1 MSSETFYNL
10 TEACKV
16 TELSAPTLRKYLGDG
31 RLPNAKLTLKGKVQV
46 WAIPLTDLA
55 AAGLMGS
62 VKGEVNSLSA
72 TDQLL
77 AEAEANGERLGRL
90 LAENEQ
96 LKARLAEYRER
107 ILFTE
112 RAYQMQ
118 LETKQAQEERKLFS
132 FLRSKPKEKPILRDR
147 PEWNSSTD

>member
-1 MSSETFYNL
+1 MSSETFFNL
-10 TEACKV
+10 SEAVEV
-16 TELSAPTLRKYLGDG
+16 TGLSAPTLRKYLAEG
-31 RLPNAKLTLKGKVQV
+31 RLPNAKQTLKGRVKV

-62 VKGEVNSLSA
+62 VITEATALSGNELA
-72 TDQLL
+72 L
-77 AEAEANGERLGRL
+77 AEAEASGERLGRL

-147 PEWNSSTD
+147 PEWDSSTD

>member
-1 MSSETFYNL
+1 MSSETFFNL
-10 TEACKV
+10 SEAKDV
-16 TELSAPTLRKYLGDG
+16 TGLSLPTLRKYLAEG
-31 RLPNAKLTLKGKVQV
+31 RLPNAKQALKGKVKV
-46 WAIPLTDLA
+46 WSIPLTDLA

-62 VKGEVNSLSA
+62 VITEATALSGNELA
-72 TDQLL
+72 L
-77 AEAEANGERLGRL
+77 AEAEASGERLGRL

-147 PEWNSSTD
+147 PEWDSSTD

>member
-1 MSSETFYNL
+1 MSSETFFNL
-10 TEACKV
+10 SEAKEV
-16 TELSAPTLRKYLGDG
+16 TGLSLPTLRKYLAEG
-31 RLPNAKLTLKGKVQV
+31 RLPNAKQALKGKVKV
-46 WAIPLTDLA
+46 WSIPLTDLA

-62 VKGEVNSLSA
+62 VITEATALSGNELA
-72 TDQLL
+72 L
-77 AEAEANGERLGRL
+77 AEAEASGERLGRL

-147 PEWNSSTD
+147 AEWDSNRD

>member
-1 MSSETFYNL
+1 MSSETFFNL
-10 TEACKV
+10 SEAKDV
-16 TELSAPTLRKYLGDG
+16 TGLSLPTLRKYLAEG
-31 RLPNAKLTLKGKVQV
+31 RLPNAKQALKGKVKV
-46 WAIPLTDLA
+46 WSIPLTDLA

-62 VKGEVNSLSA
+62 VITEATALSGTELA
-72 TDQLL
+72 L
-77 AEAEANGERLGRL
+77 AEAEASGERLGRL

-147 PEWNSSTD
+147 PEWDSSTD

>member
-1 MSSETFYNL
+1 MSSETFFNL
-10 TEACKV
+10 SEAKEV
-16 TELSAPTLRKYLGDG
+16 TGLSLPTLRKYLAEG
-31 RLPNAKLTLKGKVQV
+31 RLPNAKQALKGKVKV
-46 WAIPLTDLA
+46 WSIPLTDLA
-55 AAGLMGS
+55 AAGLMGT
-62 VKGEVNSLSA
+62 VITEATVLSGNELA
-72 TDQLL
+72 L

-147 PEWNSSTD
+147 PEWDSSTD